1 MGYRHLSLCCKC
13 GQAPTRID
21 EVGLTDDHELVIHWW
36 CEECK
41 RVVYASKS
49 LAECW
54 QDCPKSETA
63 AEPERVAQPQRAAD
77 HNAARGGFDDRFL
90 KSLGIS
96 MLDEA

>member
-54 QDCPKSETA
+54 QDCPKPEPRP
-63 AEPERVAQPQRAAD
+63 EPEKVFAATVTQ
-77 HNAARGGFDDRFL
+77 NKFDDRFL

-96 MLDEA
+96 MPDE

>member
-1 MGYRHLSLCCKC
+1 MGYRHISLCCKC
-13 GQAPTRID
+13 GQTPTRID

-54 QDCPKSETA
+54 QDCPKDQKPQSE
-63 AEPERVAQPQRAAD
+63 PQPDALEEKLEEC
-77 HNAARGGFDDRFL
+77 FDQKFL
-90 KSLGIS
+90 QSLGI
-96 MLDEA
+96 AAG

>member
-13 GQAPTRID
+13 GQAPSRID

-49 LAECW
+49 LADCW
-54 QDCPKSETA
+54 QDCPRPDLQP
-63 AEPERVAQPQRAAD
+63 AEPHLAKSTPKLQQAPVQSRY
-77 HNAARGGFDDRFL
+77 DDRFL

-96 MLDEA
+96 SE